1 MAPDSAGVRVPL
13 PVQAQAQDICDGFR
27 ELGLSRAE
35 VDELGRFY
43 DQAPLAGYPPHD
55 PEVNVYVPPTRDYK
69 MVRVTQPKS
78 KAAPASSRDEEPPI
92 PLFVAQ
98 FWLRVANGL
107 LWLRQRHCSAQ
118 GLRDLW
124 SSCARL
130 SNRLRKSHWEG
141 YRRELGYIVGKNRQ
155 TAPKAKPGEAASA
168 KLTEGHGK
176 VGRASTWHPGDGS
189 SEEE

>member
-1 MAPDSAGVRVPL
+1 M
-13 PVQAQAQDICDGFR
+13 
-27 ELGLSRAE
+27 
-35 VDELGRFY
+35 
-43 DQAPLAGYPPHD
+43 
-55 PEVNVYVPPTRDYK
+55 
-69 MVRVTQPKS
+69 
-78 KAAPASSRDEEPPI
+78 
-92 PLFVAQ
+92 AQ

-130 SNRLRKSHWEG
+130 SNQLRKSHWEG

-155 TAPKAKPGEAASA
+155 TAPKAKPGEAAGA
-168 KLTEGHGK
+168 KLTDGHGK
-176 VGRASTWHPGDGS
+176 GGRASTWQPGDGS